1 MIVRVFVIFLLLLPG
16 SITAQETDVV
26 TYIIDNDKSW
36 IRVLVYRA
44 GLMSRLGHNHVISN
58 NDVEGFIKCTDQV
71 TDTVANLKFSVES
84 FVVDD
89 LSLRDIEGGVFS
101 AKVTAKDINGTRK
114 NMLSR
119 KLLNA
124 ENFAKILIQTTA
136 VSGEPDDLKVAAN
149 VNVGGQESSI
159 GFSAKAD
166 VSENQLTV
174 SGTAEISH
182 KDLGLK
188 PFSTA
193 LGMLKVHQDMTIRF
207 FLIARPLPEQ

>member
-1 MIVRVFVIFLLLLPG
+1 MIVRVFLIFMLLLPC
-16 SITAQETDVV
+16 SIPAQETDVI
-26 TYIIDNDKSW
+26 TYVIDNEKSW

-44 GLMSRLGHNHVISN
+44 GLMSGLGHNHVVSI
-58 NDVEGFIKCTDQV
+58 DDIEGFIECTDQV
-71 TDTVANLKFSVES
+71 TDTVANLKFSIES

-89 LSLRDIEGGVFS
+89 QSLRDIEGADFS

-124 ENFAKILIQTTA
+124 EIFAQILIQTTA
-136 VSGEPDDLKVAAN
+136 VSGEPDALNVTAN
-149 VNVGGQESSI
+149 VTVGGEENSI
-159 GFSAKAD
+159 GFSATAD
-166 VSENQLTV
+166 LSENQLTV

-188 PFSTA
+188 PFSLA
-193 LGMLKVHQDMTIRF
+193 LGMLKVHQDMVIRF
-207 FLIARPLPEQ
+207 FLVAQQVP